1 MEQFEII
8 NLGVQFIKYKVDYK
22 IIQELLE
29 LSSKQTQSYREYLV
43 ANIQNEYGFEGN
55 DKNEAWNMIKP
66 YIKDY
71 IEKIVAPRV
80 PDVKFDSNLRNLW
93 VNYQK
98 NGEYNPHHNHPGH
111 ISFVIYLQIPE
122 ELKTEKN
129 ITFSNQPGSITF
141 LHGDT
146 PKIYG
151 LRENIEYDID
161 NSILPINKFNYLPV
175 TGEMFVFPSYL
186 NHFVDAFETND
197 VERISLAGNTELI
210 GKYKTNKLM

>member
-8 NLGVQFIKYKVDYK
+8 NLGTQFIKYKMDDK
-22 IIQELLE
+22 TITELLE
-29 LSSKQTQSYREYLV
+29 LSNKQTQSYREYLV
-43 ANIQNEYGFEGN
+43 ANIQNEYGFEEK
-55 DKNEAWNMIKP
+55 DKNKVWEKISL

-71 IEKIVAPRV
+71 IEKLVAPKV
-80 PDVKFDSNLRNLW
+80 PEIRFESRLRNLW

-98 NGEYNPHHNHPGH
+98 TSEYNPHHNHPGH

-151 LRENIEYDID
+151 LRENIQYQID
-161 NSILPINKFNYLPV
+161 NSILPTNIYNHLPV
-175 TGEMFVFPSYL
+175 TGEMFVFPAYL
-186 NHFVDAFETND
+186 NHFVDAFATND
-197 VERISLAGNTELI
+197 VVRISLAGNTELI
-210 GKYKTNKLM
+210 GKYKTNKLV